1 MKLIV
6 HTKYGK
12 FEGVETP
19 YDKTKYLEV
28 SGFLSQ
34 IHKLD
39 YVSFDIA
46 NGEIFLTK
54 SMIDDCIVEL
64 IK

>member
-1 MKLIV
+1 MKLII

-39 YVSFDIA
+39 YVCFDTV
-46 NGEIFLTK
+46 NGEIRMTK